1 MNFNYPDQKT
11 TVTLIRCGCKHC
23 DTAEETLKKL
33 VSHYGADLKIE
44 QAEKKEGF
52 KELAGWST
60 PIVTVDG
67 KEISHFKIDQKKW
80 EQAIQG
86 RISSV
91 PSKMSGEIVCMKCY
105 MEKESQGLQH
115 EACATACIQK
125 GGPVGLL
132 SQDEHRV
139 YLLLEDPANRKA
151 FEDLKNMAA
160 EKIRVIGEVCRKEGT
175 WAIVVKESEMIF

>member
-1 MNFNYPDQKT
+1 MNFNFPDQKT

-44 QAEKKEGF
+44 QAEKKEEF
-52 KELAGWST
+52 KECAGWST
-60 PIVTVDG
+60 PIVTIDG
-67 KEISHFKIDQKKW
+67 KEVTHFKIDQKKW

-86 RISSV
+86 RLSSA
-91 PSKMSGEIVCMKCY
+91 PSKMMGEIVCMKCY

-115 EACATACIQK
+115 EACATACIQN
-125 GGPVGLL
+125 GGPIGLL

-139 YLLLEDPANRKA
+139 YLLLEDSANKKTYGELRN
-151 FEDLKNMAA
+151 LAA
-160 EKIRVIGEVCRKEGT
+160 AKIRVIGEVCRKEGT
-175 WAIVVKESEMIF
+175 WAIIVKGLEDVF